1 MRSWRADV
9 YVFRTEILKRSCD
22 TERVNCSWPSYD
34 LYTRYVELL
43 ENRVEIL
50 ETGLR
55 EALLHLNGHG
65 GIRLPH
71 SPSSNPPS
79 PSSANYLEQSHDL
92 NYNITQ
98 ALKELQAMKAEREK
112 GLYSENEH
120 DSDHSDHSDHGGEI
134 PSSRRDSDESTVTVS
149 SAKTEDLAT
158 PLTSPSN
165 SPIQKTLFLPTGVSQ
180 PPVQP
185 QHYSESGVNFFQ
197 PYFDRNSSNGQ
208 IMAASFPYEEL
219 NLSWLDSI
227 ALDDSYDLSL
237 QAQGDYPL
245 MNL

>member
-1 MRSWRADV
+1 M
-9 YVFRTEILKRSCD
+9 TH
-22 TERVNCSWPSYD
+22 
-34 LYTRYVELL
+34 TRYVELL

-79 PSSANYLEQSHDL
+79 PTSANYLEQSHDL

-120 DSDHSDHSDHGGEI
+120 DSDHSDHGEI
-134 PSSRRDSDESTVTVS
+134 SSSRRDSDESTVTT

-165 SPIQKTLFLPTGVSQ
+165 SPIQKTLFLPTEVTQ
-180 PPVQP
+180 PPVQL
-185 QHYSESGVNFFQ
+185 QQYSESGVNFFQ
-197 PYFDRNSSNGQ
+197 PYFDRNSNGQ
-208 IMAASFPYEEL
+208 NMAASFQYEEL
-219 NLSWLDSI
+219 NLSWLDTV

-237 QAQGDYPL
+237 QVQGDYPL